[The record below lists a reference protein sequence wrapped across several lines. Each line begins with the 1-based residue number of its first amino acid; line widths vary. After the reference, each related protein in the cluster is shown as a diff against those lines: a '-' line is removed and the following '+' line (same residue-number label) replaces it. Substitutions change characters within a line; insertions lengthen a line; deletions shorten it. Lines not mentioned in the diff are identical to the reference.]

1 LEKFA
6 EEEKVMEKRDT
17 RLAIIE
23 AAVEIFA
30 QKGYERATV
39 DEIAAKANLAKGTI
53 FYNFKTKE
61 DIFFAIIEQ
70 GTEKFME
77 MVGERSALAMNATQ
91 KIELT
96 YGAAFE
102 FFQKYHNYCTLL
114 ISELWRIRTRW
125 NYEPTNLLDRYKQML
140 ELDFIEGQQSGE
152 FRRDIEAKDV
162 GLIVFFLAAVS
173 SLSKALS
180 AEPGVEQKLFDRT
193 HLIFMKGI
201 SVE

>member
-1 LEKFA
+1 
-6 EEEKVMEKRDT
+6 MEKRDT

-70 GTEKFME
+70 GTENFME

-91 KIELT
+91 KIEQT

-102 FFQKYHNYCTLL
+102 FFQKYNNYCTLL
-114 ISELWRIRTRW
+114 ISELWRVRTRW

-140 ELDFIEGQQSGE
+140 EKDFIEGQQNGE

-162 GLIVFFLAAVS
+162 GLIIFFLAAVS

-180 AEPGVEQKLFDRT
+180 VEPGVEQKLFDRT

>member
-1 LEKFA
+1 
-6 EEEKVMEKRDT
+6 MEKRDT

-70 GTEKFME
+70 GTQNFME
-77 MVGERSALAMNATQ
+77 MVGERTALAMNATQ

-102 FFQKYHNYCTLL
+102 FFQKYNNYCTLL
-114 ISELWRIRTRW
+114 ISELWRIHTRW

-140 ELDFIEGQQSGE
+140 EQVFIEGQQSGE
-152 FRRDIEAKDV
+152 FRRDIEARDV
-162 GLIVFFLAAVS
+162 GLIIFFLAAVS

-180 AEPGVEQKLFDRT
+180 AEPGVEQKLFDRS

-201 SVE
+201 SVA